1 MDKKIIPPGREKDKL
16 TTFSYKLFSE
26 LKKYGQCHPEEE
38 VEACLLLRDNKG
50 GASFLIGVCDDQAY
64 YDNLAKELLECA
76 SQNGEMLKLLKAIL
90 NRFENTM
97 YSINKIKES

>member
-1 MDKKIIPPGREKDKL
+1 MDKKIIQPGRENDPL

-26 LKKYGQCHPEEE
+26 LKEYWQCHSEEE
-38 VEACLLLRDNKG
+38 VEACLLLRDKNG

-76 SQNGEMLKLLKAIL
+76 TQNGEMLELLKAIL
-90 NRFENTM
+90 TRIQYGFNKFKEN
-97 YSINKIKES
+97 